1 MDHSAATGKAWE
13 AAMKKLNNVAGI
25 IVLTGIIAILVS
37 PTAMAGVIGS
47 DGRNNVESIGV
58 IGSDGS
64 ANAGSIGVIGSDGR
78 YSAKSVGVIGSD
90 GNNQVRKAGVIGSD
104 GNYQGVI
111 GSDGK
116 GVWSVAL
123 SFSPRLASLI
133 MRMGLI

>member
-1 MDHSAATGKAWE
+1 
-13 AAMKKLNNVAGI
+13 MKKLNKVAGI

-47 DGRNNVESIGV
+47 DGRYSAESIGV

-64 ANAGSIGVIGSDGR
+64 TSAESIGVIGSDGR
-78 YSAKSVGVIGSD
+78 HSVKSVGVIGSD
-90 GNNQVRKAGVIGSD
+90 DRNQVRQAGVIGSD
-104 GNYQGVI
+104 GNYYGVI

-116 GVWSVAL
+116 GMWSVAL
-123 SFSPRLASLI
+123 SLSPRLASLI